1 MAIKNDMEYLVKA
14 EVRKYRENCK
24 TDQIFCRCPLCEA
37 DIFALALNHLPPRY
51 CHEKNFGFTASQGL
65 GNDVKKAVVLAV
77 EKVNRRPRHRPGK
90 PPPAADEVRMENYA
104 MKIGD
109 KVISAVLAPGSAA
122 CACGQCQADALAYA
136 LNRYPP
142 KYGVSYGGRESYQAN
157 YEDFI
162 RHEIGQALTRAAA
175 VVRERPHH

>member
-14 EVRKYRENCK
+14 EVRKYRDNCGA
-24 TDQIFCRCPLCEA
+24 DQIFCRCPLCEA
-37 DIFALALNHLPPRY
+37 DIYAFALNHLPPRY
-51 CHEKNFGFTASQGL
+51 CHEKNFGFTSSQGF
-65 GNDVKKAVVLAV
+65 GNDVRKAVVLAV
-77 EKVNRRPRHRPGK
+77 EKVSRRPKHRPGK
-90 PPPAADEVRMENYA
+90 PPPSENEVRMENYA

-109 KVISAVLAPGSAA
+109 KVVGAVLSPDAAP
-122 CACGQCQADALAYA
+122 CACGQCQADVLAYA

-162 RHEIGQALTRAAA
+162 RHEISQALTQAMA
-175 VVRERPHH
+175 VVRQRPHH